1 MNMPK
6 PEKTWVIAEI
16 NGVCNWKKNFTY
28 RYGKLNRCD
37 KRAIWKPFLGR
48 KITNTCWPA
57 AEKKKIHQLGDLL
70 KLILNFETNL
80 CVLASTIYDSCL
92 STIPNLF
99 QRVKIKSVKKM
110 YAQNCLS
117 RKSNKFFFFK
127 MSKSKVDRQ

>member
-1 MNMPK
+1 MVS
-6 PEKTWVIAEI
+6 VI
-16 NGVCNWKKNFTY
+16 GKKNFTY

-57 AEKKKIHQLGDLL
+57 AGKKKIHQLGDLL

-99 QRVKIKSVKKM
+99 QRVKSVKKIM
-110 YAQNCLS
+110 LKIVYLENQS
-117 RKSNKFFFFK
+117 FFFSK
-127 MSKSKVDRQ
+127 MLKSKEVGLDRRNSQSFNRWCSI